1 MMGTELALVMEME
14 RCEEDVMDARLKE
27 LRY

>member
-14 RCEEDVMDARLKE
+14 RCEDDVMDARLKE
-27 LRY
+27 LSY